1 MVNTGWANMSSK
13 PGSIRAVVL
22 AGGKGTR
29 LAPYT
34 RLFPKPLMPIG
45 DYPILE
51 IMLRQM
57 KRAGI
62 RHVTLTVGY
71 LGNML
76 RLFFQDGTRLGMQIE
91 YVDENKPLGTS
102 GPLANVAG
110 LEDTFLVTNGD
121 VLTDLDLND
130 LISFHQEQRAIATI
144 ATHKRKV
151 NINLGVV
158 DLDKQN
164 TVVDYLEKP
173 SIDYLVSMGVYVFE
187 PRVLQYIPK
196 DEYLDFPD
204 LVKKLVAAGEK
215 VSGYVFKGYWEDLG
229 NADDYA
235 RATSDFEK
243 DRSRF
248 LPE

>member
-1 MVNTGWANMSSK
+1 MSSK

-71 LGNML
+71 LGNIL

-164 TVVDYLEKP
+164 AVVDYLEKP

>member
-1 MVNTGWANMSSK
+1 MSSK

-130 LISFHQEQRAIATI
+130 LISFHQEQGAIATI

-164 TVVDYLEKP
+164 AVVDYLEKP

>member
-1 MVNTGWANMSSK
+1 MSSK

-164 TVVDYLEKP
+164 AVVDYLEKP

-215 VSGYVFKGYWEDLG
+215 VSGYVFKAYWEDLA

>member
-1 MVNTGWANMSSK
+1 M
-13 PGSIRAVVL
+13 R
-22 AGGKGTR
+22 
-29 LAPYT
+29 
-34 RLFPKPLMPIG
+34 
-45 DYPILE
+45 
-51 IMLRQM
+51 IM
-57 KRAGI
+57 
-62 RHVTLTVGY
+62 
-71 LGNML
+71 
-76 RLFFQDGTRLGMQIE
+76 
-91 YVDENKPLGTS
+91 
-102 GPLANVAG
+102 
-110 LEDTFLVTNGD
+110 TNGD

-164 TVVDYLEKP
+164 AVVDYLEKP